1 MINVKKFVFDELKNN
16 TTLSW
21 YVSQRIYPQVAPLK
35 SEWPLIVY
43 NRVTPWKIDLKGIR
57 NEYIQ
62 ISIWWKSVNDNET
75 MMGVISSMFN
85 GLKKAPVKFC
95 DVKWFDETFDKQ
107 TWTFWN
113 HVTVHIKMFETGE
126 S

>member
-1 MINVKKFVFDELKNN
+1 MINVKKFVFDKLKNN

-21 YVSQRIYPQVAPLK
+21 YVSQRIYPNTAPLN
-35 SEWPLIVY
+35 SAWPLIVY
-43 NRVTPWKIDLKGIR
+43 NRVTQWKLDLKGIR

-62 ISIWWKSVNDNET
+62 ISIWWKSINDNEI
-75 MMGVISSMFN
+75 MLGVISSIFN

-95 DVKWFDETFDKQ
+95 DVMWFDETFDKE

-113 HVTVHIKMFETGE
+113 HVTVHIKMIEDGE